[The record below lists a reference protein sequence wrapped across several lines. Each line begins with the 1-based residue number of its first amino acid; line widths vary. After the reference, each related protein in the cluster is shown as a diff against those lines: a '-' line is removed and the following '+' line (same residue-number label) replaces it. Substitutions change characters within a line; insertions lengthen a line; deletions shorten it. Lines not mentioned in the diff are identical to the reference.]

1 MALLPLFALPS
12 CILPATSHSNPPC
25 RQGNR
30 AGFNKLGP
38 GCLGRRAPAESSRVP
53 ASAPHPHPPF
63 IGWPGAGR
71 QAPVRVAQQALGAET
86 QQGCGVSP
94 SLDVTCM
101 LWEPPATTKPR
112 DCCEEATGRAG
123 RRICCACRALPSTV
137 LPPERATRGRLRPA
151 QDGSVIEPEGDREEG
166 GRRRNSPAA
175 ATAAAAE
182 PQHHPRP
189 RAPVRIST
197 SHRNRRARDHRA
209 ALRSLPRS
217 DL

>member
-71 QAPVRVAQQALGAET
+71 QAPVRVAQPTSLGRRDPARMRRLAIIGCDVHALGASSNDKASRLLRGSDRTRRTPHLLRMQRIAVDCAPTRTRDTRAT
-86 QQGCGVSP
+86 QACPGWLRHRARRGQGRRGAPAQFASSSNSSSSGAATP
-94 SLDVTCM
+94 
-101 LWEPPATTKPR
+101 PPAPR
-112 DCCEEATGRAG
+112 PHPHLY
-123 RRICCACRALPSTV
+123 LPSK
-137 LPPERATRGRLRPA
+137 PSR
-151 QDGSVIEPEGDREEG
+151 
-166 GRRRNSPAA
+166 
-175 ATAAAAE
+175 
-182 PQHHPRP
+182 PRP
-189 RAPVRIST
+189 SSCAST
-197 SHRNRRARDHRA
+197 SSAI
-209 ALRSLPRS
+209 
-217 DL
+217 